1 MLTRFRILNLYLY
14 LNEGS
19 MEANGRKEALK
30 NLGKA
35 LRDQGSFVLGML

>member
-14 LNEGS
+14 LNKGS
-19 MEANGRKEALK
+19 MEATDRKEALK
-30 NLGKA
+30 NLGKV